1 MNNTV
6 ASDDVD
12 ELWHYGVWIA
22 VGLGFMSVCC
32 VFTTVCSF
40 IQKIVGG
47 QHEIYRIV
55 YRNRCDV
62 VDCHDINVINSS
74 SRATREHSNANLSG

>member
-1 MNNTV
+1 MGIQTMNNTV
-6 ASDDVD
+6 TSDDID

-22 VGLGFMSVCC
+22 LGLGFMSVCC

-47 QHEIYRIV
+47 
-55 YRNRCDV
+55 
-62 VDCHDINVINSS
+62 
-74 SRATREHSNANLSG
+74 

>member
-1 MNNTV
+1 MLCDRSNWKMNNTV
-6 ASDDVD
+6 APEDVNID

-22 VGLGFMSVCC
+22 VGLSFMSVCC

-47 QHEIYRIV
+47 
-55 YRNRCDV
+55 
-62 VDCHDINVINSS
+62 
-74 SRATREHSNANLSG
+74 

>member
-6 ASDDVD
+6 APEDVNID

-47 QHEIYRIV
+47 
-55 YRNRCDV
+55 
-62 VDCHDINVINSS
+62 
-74 SRATREHSNANLSG
+74 